1 MTFPSPHGK
10 GERQRRAFERMRK
23 LLSEREINE
32 IEESMRRFREEFK
45 LRS

>member
-1 MTFPSPHGK
+1 MTLSSPHGK
-10 GERQRRAFERMRK
+10 EDGERRAFERMRK